1 MPLHKKIRGVT
12 LKLVLF
18 SLVFRMLMPDLMPE
32 DQFKILVD
40 GRLYLSTLGIS
51 LTSIPRQY
59 CIEDVVNN
67 GERIYKF

>member
-1 MPLHKKIRGVT
+1 
-12 LKLVLF
+12 
-18 SLVFRMLMPDLMPE
+18 MPDLMPE

>member
-1 MPLHKKIRGVT
+1 
-12 LKLVLF
+12 
-18 SLVFRMLMPDLMPE
+18 MPDLMPE

-67 GERIYKF
+67 GEIICRFFNIILHRTCQNRSHVSSAGLFFF